1 MHIPAM
7 FHSIGTIQLFIDVAI
22 NIGSDHRMV
31 MRNINLDVEVERKS
45 RPPRVDTRQLGSK
58 TIEFKVE
65 LIKRFEAMRACL
77 DACIRECVCARVI
90 TCLLFK
96 FD

>member
-7 FHSIGTIQLFIDVAI
+7 FHSICTIQLFTDVTI
-22 NIGSDHRMV
+22 NTGSDHIMV

-58 TIEFKVE
+58 TIEFKLE
-65 LIKRFEAMRACL
+65 LIKRFEAMRACFH
-77 DACIRECVCARVI
+77 ACIRECVCARVI
-90 TCLLFK
+90 TCLSFQ